1 MLNSLLQ
8 TDLPTQKKPKE
19 ILQQQLKEKTSESKH
34 LMLYTRKV
42 WMKTSVNNN
51 SKDFRDAFYAQMP

>member
-1 MLNSLLQ
+1 MLNSLLS

-34 LMLYTRKV
+34 LMPYTRKV
-42 WMKTSVNNN
+42 
-51 SKDFRDAFYAQMP
+51 